1 VYRRD
6 GNMKAL
12 RFLATAVVG
21 VALVP
26 LGAGAASAMPPDNDD
41 PGAPVV
47 MNLGDRV
54 EQDTTEATTS
64 TGDDALNVNCGAPAT
79 KAAVWYTY
87 SPGASR
93 KVLMDTSDSDYSAGV
108 MVFEGT
114 PTADS
119 LLTCGPGAAGWSAR
133 AGTTYYVMAFS
144 DTDVNGGHLVLT
156 LRGVPTPHAHVT
168 LATRGVAFHGGA
180 ARLHGTYSC
189 NHEASPS
196 IVDPHLVQRAGR
208 LKIQA
213 DSSTGIRCDGTR
225 HHWSVRLVS
234 PVGTYARGPAVARVD
249 IVVCGLLECHLDK
262 AKRHVHL
269 AWAPR
274 SHGQRTVHRATPP
287 ADRPQPI
294 LSRHRHWPSS

>member
-1 VYRRD
+1 
-6 GNMKAL
+6 
-12 RFLATAVVG
+12 
-21 VALVP
+21 
-26 LGAGAASAMPPDNDD
+26 
-41 PGAPVV
+41 
-47 MNLGDRV
+47 
-54 EQDTTEATTS
+54 
-64 TGDDALNVNCGAPAT
+64 
-79 KAAVWYTY
+79 
-87 SPGASR
+87 
-93 KVLMDTSDSDYSAGV
+93 
-108 MVFEGT
+108 
-114 PTADS
+114 
-119 LLTCGPGAAGWSAR
+119 
-133 AGTTYYVMAFS
+133 MAFS

-156 LRGVPTPHAHVT
+156 LHAVPTPHAHVT
-168 LATRGVAFHGGA
+168 VATRGVAFHGGA